1 MAQANLIQDGIDR
14 VQSAFQSLDK
24 EYRRLQKTADKRRKE
39 FEKRAEKQIKR
50 FQTELR
56 KSPIVKRAEGVRAR
70 VGEAGG
76 EARQVLTDRLETVL
90 GALQIATRTEIDKL
104 DRKLALLNKKVR
116 ELEQKP
122 SARA

>member
-39 FEKRAEKQIKR
+39 FEKRAEKQIRR
-50 FQTELR
+50 FQSELR
-56 KSPIVKRAEGVRAR
+56 KSPIVKRAEGVRAK
-70 VGEAGG
+70 VGEASG
-76 EARQVLTDRLETVL
+76 EARQKLTDRLETVL
-90 GALQIATRTEIDKL
+90 GAMQIATRTEIEKL

-116 ELEQKP
+116 ELEKP
-122 SARA
+122 ASRA

>member
-39 FEKRAEKQIKR
+39 FEKRAEKQLRR
-50 FQTELR
+50 FQSELR
-56 KSPIVKRAEGVRAR
+56 KSPIVKRAEGVRAK
-70 VGEAGG
+70 VDEARG
-76 EARQVLTDRLETVL
+76 EARQKLTDRLESVL
-90 GALQIATRTEIDKL
+90 GAMQIATRTEIEKL

-116 ELEQKP
+116 ELEKP
-122 SARA
+122 ASRA

>member
-1 MAQANLIQDGIDR
+1 VAQANLIQDGIDR

-39 FEKRAEKQIKR
+39 FEKRAEKQIRR

-56 KSPIVKRAEGVRAR
+56 KSPLVKRAEGVRAR
-70 VGEAGG
+70 VGEARG
-76 EARQVLTDRLETVL
+76 EARQALADRLESVL
-90 GALQIATRTEIDKL
+90 GAMQIATRTEIEKL

-116 ELEQKP
+116 ELEKP
-122 SARA
+122 AHRA